1 MTKKQQPA
9 NIQFSFR
16 YNGERGDKLIGYA
29 YATRRKTT
37 DVLRDALDFY
47 YEHHKD
53 TIDRRQV

>member
-1 MTKKQQPA
+1 MTKNTQPE

-37 DVLRDALDFY
+37 DVLREALDEY
-47 YEHHKD
+47 YANHKD
-53 TIDRRQV
+53 TINRRQV